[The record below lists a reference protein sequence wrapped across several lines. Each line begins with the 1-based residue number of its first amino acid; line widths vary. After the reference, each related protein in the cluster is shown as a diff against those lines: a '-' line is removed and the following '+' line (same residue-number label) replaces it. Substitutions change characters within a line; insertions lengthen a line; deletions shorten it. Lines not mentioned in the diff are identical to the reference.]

1 MHSRIGKKEG
11 LAVYPSK
18 ESVDKIMDTVKN
30 VIRTSNNLSAFELI
44 TKLNPILRG

>member
-11 LAVYPSK
+11 IAVYPSK
-18 ESVDKIMDTVKN
+18 ESVVKIMDKVKEITQTN
-30 VIRTSNNLSAFELI
+30 NNLSAFELI